1 MGSRR
6 GLVRPTALVLALTLL
21 SGWAPQAQAQ
31 NAASPPATD
40 GSPDVSAL
48 SDTCPVTLSYE
59 VNLGQATNTTSVP
72 IFVATVT
79 VHNLDDN
86 ITIEEW
92 QLSWDFPYSS
102 TIASTR
108 DVFDPDVFLLT
119 PGESNVEIM
128 HSDSNKVLAP
138 AGVYQFGFLGTK
150 GDEVVNSSN
159 PFNVGAIQSVRFN
172 NLACSMVD
180 SAMVAPVAA
189 PPPATV
195 NSTSID
201 DPSVIQVEYTP
212 IVYIDQPLE
221 NTFTQFLVRL
231 RNIQNAS
238 VVDLEDVTF
247 QYWFNGPAGSLP
259 VVAEYDP
266 GQVFLAKCEWA
277 TTGCETVNLTI
288 ALGDVDVPGA
298 RFAVN
303 VSMGPGAGS
312 LLPSGENAVPSLFL
326 GQGIDVMDLLVTIT
340 TRQGL
345 VTLNSSADYS
355 FLDTP
360 ELPTEGNATIVKRR
374 AVTNP
379 RIPAFVN
386 GTQVWGAL
394 PPTGWAPG
402 SAAPAPAAEGGAGMT
417 TGTSN
422 GAALPAGVTCVAL
435 GGAAGA
441 QSCNLAAT
449 YCCVALDGAEVSPFI
464 PPDQGPE
471 DALGPDVELVDEP
484 GTPSPPRPVPSP
496 PPTSPAPPPPDV
508 GTASGGP
515 LTPDG
520 QPIQPPSGVATWVVA
535 VAVVASSLVLAG
547 LLVGLLVWRRRRRLH
562 ASLTGGG
569 AWVKSGDAES
579 GEDSSTPRG
588 GFGGGRGGAKPPPG
602 PGPQRGAAPG
612 PLQYPGTGR
621 QPLMVWTTPRI
632 KHNPGVGPSPSSTPG
647 SNAMLL
653 GPGNVRSSNG
663 NGSLA
668 RYPSGVSGVSNGDQA
683 VVDFGPAYWQ
693 SLSNQSTMY
702 STGPG
707 QRLERLDSA
716 AHGFAAT
723 PRAVGGGAGAA
734 PGAAPDPRPDISAL
748 LEKKART
755 VHPVEGGPR
764 FRDDTDVPP
773 PATHTPPGD
782 DRDRGVTRCRS
793 WTGALEEPGRLEDG
807 LPAALRHK
815 RAEGAGGAGG
825 GLLGVPAPG
834 AGGLGH
840 AWSGASDGPDLDV
853 DYAAEVE
860 PHLGRCLG
868 TGGFGVVHEAVWRG
882 RRVAVKKLPPV
893 GADAVAGTA
902 LHAALRREVEL
913 ASKFDSERLVRVLG
927 ASTARPES
935 LCLIMELMEGGNLA
949 QRIHDRHKR
958 RLGYLEILQVAHDV
972 ACGLAYL
979 HPAVVHRDLKPQNIL
994 LDADGRAKLADFGIS
1009 RVKDPTKSY
1018 LSQVTNDNGTPIYMA
1033 PEQLNSDAIN
1043 EKVDV
1048 YALGVILNECYT
1060 RRQPWRETSNLFQI
1074 IVRVAINKERPALD
1088 PGCPEPLRWLITK
1101 CWQQE
1106 PTLRPSCAELARITE
1121 LMLQSEL
1128 AKWEELH
1135 GGPVRRP
1142 VNP

>member
-86 ITIEEW
+86 
-92 QLSWDFPYSS
+92 
-102 TIASTR
+102 

-386 GTQVWGAL
+386 GTQ
-394 PPTGWAPG
+394 
-402 SAAPAPAAEGGAGMT
+402 
-417 TGTSN
+417 
-422 GAALPAGVTCVAL
+422 
-435 GGAAGA
+435 
-441 QSCNLAAT
+441 SCNLAAT

-484 GTPSPPRPVPSP
+484 GEDEGFCGFDCLWRDRAGERSGHAVAASPRPEP

-693 SLSNQSTMY
+693 SLSNQST
-702 STGPG
+702 
-707 QRLERLDSA
+707 
-716 AHGFAAT
+716 
-723 PRAVGGGAGAA
+723 
-734 PGAAPDPRPDISAL
+734 I
-748 LEKKART
+748 
-755 VHPVEGGPR
+755 
-764 FRDDTDVPP
+764 
-773 PATHTPPGD
+773 
-782 DRDRGVTRCRS
+782 
-793 WTGALEEPGRLEDG
+793 
-807 LPAALRHK
+807 
-815 RAEGAGGAGG
+815 
-825 GLLGVPAPG
+825 
-834 AGGLGH
+834 
-840 AWSGASDGPDLDV
+840 DGPDLDV